1 MKRPSNFA
9 DWQEANQV
17 RREALIDEY
26 LQYLDKTR
34 VRVRNPTDLADLVAR
49 HIEQVEG
56 APCNKSTL
64 MRNVRYKSKILTYQ
78 ARHLETGSRSLH
90 SREIADPSANAL
102 VTTAKLEAGNL
113 RREVERLNIYI
124 NSLEEQ
130 LEQYQQKGRRRLSEP
145 AAHKA
150 APGANR
156 ISDYEFKFVRT
167 CQALRALVS
176 HMNLV
181 LEVDTKA
188 QQILDRSKRRN
199 NVIVDNEIAGPF
211 IEWLASVSE
220 EGKVKNGSD

>member
-1 MKRPSNFA
+1 MKKPSSFA
-9 DWQEANQV
+9 AWQEANQV
-17 RREALIDEY
+17 RREAIIEDY
-26 LQYLDKTR
+26 LQYLGKTR

-49 HIEQVEG
+49 HIAQVEDG
-56 APCNKSTL
+56 PCNKSTL
-64 MRNVRYKSKILTYQ
+64 MRNFRYKAKILTYQ
-78 ARHLETGSRSLH
+78 AEHSESGSRSL
-90 SREIADPSANAL
+90 RPRGVTDPSTNAL
-102 VTTAKLEAGNL
+102 VTIAKLEAGNL
-113 RREVERLNIYI
+113 KREVGRLNIYI

-130 LEQYQQKGRRRLSEP
+130 LEQYQQQGRQRLSELV
-145 AAHKA
+145 AHKA
-150 APGANR
+150 ESGAHR

-188 QQILDRSKRRN
+188 QRILDRSKRRN

-220 EGKVKNGSD
+220 EVK